1 MVAHRAHGGPRGS
14 KATQVEAAAFL
25 VPSER
30 GDAGGRG
37 ARALAL
43 YRRVALA
50 WACSP
55 RTLGATVQV
64 PGGLA
69 LDTGCDVESGW
80 AERFRARLKR
90 VHSWA

>member
-1 MVAHRAHGGPRGS
+1 M
-14 KATQVEAAAFL
+14 AAFL

-30 GDAGGRG
+30 GDAGGRGAAGYAG

-55 RTLGATVQV
+55 RTLGAAVQV

>member
-1 MVAHRAHGGPRGS
+1 M
-14 KATQVEAAAFL
+14 QVEAAAFL

-55 RTLGATVQV
+55 RTLGRRCKSLAGWHWTRAAMLSQV
-64 PGGLA
+64 GPNGFGL
-69 LDTGCDVESGW
+69 G
-80 AERFRARLKR
+80 
-90 VHSWA
+90 